1 MDLNSLLENLEKQPS
16 VDLGGG
22 FFKYRLAVKSKNTGK
37 SGGFRIVTFEI
48 LVSEA
53 EKEATMITIFDK
65 SETDNVSMNALKNIL
80 GKDEIN

>member
-1 MDLNSLLENLEKQPS
+1 
-16 VDLGGG
+16 
-22 FFKYRLAVKSKNTGK
+22 
-37 SGGFRIVTFEI
+37 
-48 LVSEA
+48 LVSES